1 MLSLFKNKRI
11 RDIYDVEKNKWY
23 FSVEDIIRILTDSV
37 NHKDYIKKLRKR
49 DLELFEGC
57 EQIVPLFSKMQTAGG
72 MQKVNCVDVTEFF
85 KFAPRT
91 ARLLVSEWVKS
102 SFLHYDGE
110 GRKCRYFLSE
120 KYENIL

>member
-1 MLSLFKNKRI
+1 M
-11 RDIYDVEKNKWY
+11 
-23 FSVEDIIRILTDSV
+23 TDSV

-110 GRKCRYFLSE
+110 GRKRRYFLSE